1 MYLNQGIDMLIQL
14 TGLTCSES
22 IAEIEAEISGI
33 HQRVGDLEAETTFW
47 VIIFLILVLL
57 AIIKAYR

>member
-1 MYLNQGIDMLIQL
+1 MLIQL